1 MSCACASAKKDF
13 TNCLPSKKTRC
24 SNFVQPQNIPQ
35 LSMSL
40 CTEVMPEVSLELV
53 EENVS

>member
-1 MSCACASAKKDF
+1 MSCACARAKKDF
-13 TNCLPSKKTRC
+13 TNCLPSKKSRY